1 MALDTSDD
9 VLDKAGMDD
18 DTISVYTPVV
28 ACPPVGAGV
37 GDHSAGAG

>member
-9 VLDKAGMDD
+9 VLDKAGIGD

-28 ACPPVGAGV
+28 VCLPVDAGV